1 MATWWTTARLVSPV
15 AGTTGSFVSDS
26 PNVWHEPRKL
36 RRMQVSFRASCKYR
50 NHVIRC
56 VCVGEERDGLGRNA
70 AAAVRATQ
78 PGLLSPGKGH

>member
-1 MATWWTTARLVSPV
+1 MVDN
-15 AGTTGSFVSDS
+15 GTFGLASSWLHRVVCYSDS

-36 RRMQVSFRASCKYR
+36 RRMQMSLRASCKYR